1 VKVVNA
7 SVRVVLR
14 CWLGRRVGAAGG
26 QRLPALWAPTCIN
39 GSVVAFVDWAVFEN
53 ELKWYWTG
61 PRCGS
66 TTPTPTAC
74 VLDFCDRLGKPARG
88 HCVFWAVDG
97 VMQQWIR
104 TSAAT
109 GTSSCTPGSFLSTL
123 TQVGPAWL
131 CLPTLRQMGPV
142 LYVRDT
148 CRWKGVVVVH
158 SLTGGVG
165 VAHLMTARHDRTKK
179 MK

>member
-1 VKVVNA
+1 VLAWAARRCSWRTTA
-7 SVRVVLR
+7 SRSVGTYLHQRVGGGV
-14 CWLGRRVGAAGG
+14 CGLGRLRERAQVG
-26 QRLPALWAPTCIN
+26 
-39 GSVVAFVDWAVFEN
+39 
-53 ELKWYWTG
+53 YWTG